1 MIINNERT
9 EAQLVL
15 RKGSL
20 KQTHFPSA
28 SVVAVV
34 INIHSVAFMMNI
46 LWKHAV
52 PLNFE
57 PRTRYQYYLR

>member
-46 LWKHAV
+46 L
-52 PLNFE
+52 
-57 PRTRYQYYLR
+57 